1 MKRAG
6 KLGTSKQYQT
16 ACRLRTKLMSMLASV
31 KSLGRRRFAGSISVL
46 SLSGVALAKTDAAS
60 LCPHVLGG
68 YVAKHDSCLSAF
80 VANSWCLGVFVS
92 KIRFEHLLFGVLTL
106 FRISIL
112 GFRISRFCPPSSET
126 SVNQKRAIMQNKPNF
141 MTNQLNVSYDKSK
154 GSENATPFLAQ
165 KSQSQFKNDEMMVS
179 LYSTRD
185 YENLQFCRFGKTN
198 PNKANLVRHSLPVL
212 RSFSEGGSDGGFKR
226 GLKNGPS
233 RVIFNYSSQA
243 ETLLNIYLTFYCI

>member
-141 MTNQLNVSYDKSK
+141 MKNPVFVSYDKSN
-154 GSENATPFLAQ
+154 GYENAPLVFSPKIPNPISPGVQMNLSPY
-165 KSQSQFKNDEMMVS
+165 KSMN
-179 LYSTRD
+179 
-185 YENLQFCRFGKTN
+185 YE
-198 PNKANLVRHSLPVL
+198 L
-212 RSFSEGGSDGGFKR
+212 RTMNYE
-226 GLKNGPS
+226 LKNKPNS
-233 RVIFNYSSQA
+233 NPIPPKPKK
-243 ETLLNIYLTFYCI
+243 C